1 MVNKL
6 SFWFLLLCGL
16 SSMSLMAQ
24 DLEFYDLKKLPAGV
38 NSAGEEGLPL
48 LSPDGQALFF
58 TRSLYAGNNGGK
70 FSGMDVWYSQ
80 ATREGWNNSTNNLPS
95 KINNQGH
102 NALVGM
108 SADGNTRYFIST
120 SLNDRANGV
129 YVTKRTSNYWSRPE
143 FVPVPGIDN
152 QRFLGIY
159 ISPDFDVML
168 ISMKAPDSQGE
179 EDLYFSVKSSSGEW
193 SVPRNMGP
201 TLNTPGFEIAPF
213 LSADKKRLYF
223 ASNGHKGEGDADIF
237 YSERLYHSWET
248 WSVPVNLGKEVNS
261 KKFDA
266 YFSIYGDSVAY
277 FASNR
282 EGRLS
287 DLYEVKV
294 APVRSVLV
302 SGQHYLSRD
311 EYTRALGAN
320 VSNELSFPS
329 GAATLS
335 PSQKELLFFIANK
348 LQLQKDILVHLVVK
362 EQENEKVSSSR
373 LGVITEY
380 LNDAGIGKER
390 VIVEQVEPVTAS
402 KSGRVEIRLIE

>member
-1 MVNKL
+1 MVNKIF
-6 SFWFLLLCGL
+6 FWFFLFCGL
-16 SSMSLMAQ
+16 SGRRLTAQ
-24 DLEFYDLKKLPAGV
+24 DVQFYALQKLPAGV
-38 NSAGEEGLPL
+38 NSTGEESLPL
-48 LSPDGQALFF
+48 LSPDGRGLFF
-58 TRSLYAGNNGGK
+58 TRSLYADNNGGK
-70 FSGMDVWYSQ
+70 FSGMDVWYSL
-80 ATREGWNNSTNNLPS
+80 ATKEGWNKSTNNLPS

-120 SLNDRANGV
+120 SLNGRVNGV
-129 YVTKRTSNYWSRPE
+129 YVTRRNGDYWSRPE
-143 FVPVPGIDN
+143 LVPVPGIDN

-159 ISPDFDVML
+159 VSPDFDVML

-179 EDLYFSVKSSSGEW
+179 EDLYFSVKSSSGGW
-193 SVPRNMGP
+193 SAPKNMG
-201 TLNTPGFEIAPF
+201 TTVNTPGFEIAPF
-213 LSADKKRLYF
+213 LSSDKKRLYF

-237 YSERLYHSWET
+237 YSDRLYNSWET

-294 APVRSVLV
+294 APVRSVLA

-311 EYTRALGAN
+311 EYLRALGAD
-320 VSNELSFPS
+320 VSNELLFPA
-329 GAATLS
+329 GTATLS
-335 PSQKELLFFIANK
+335 DAQKELLFFMANK
-348 LQLQKDILVHLVVK
+348 LQLQRDILIHLVVK
-362 EQENEKVSSSR
+362 QQENENLSSGR
-373 LGVITEY
+373 LSAITEY
-380 LNDAGIGKER
+380 LGDAGIGRER
-390 VIVEQVEPVTAS
+390 LIVEQVEPVVTA